1 MDMNSEKPKEL
12 YEAPTV
18 LDIDPVTVIV
28 TVGVGVGPSGEPPDW
43 DDQEG

>member
-1 MDMNSEKPKEL
+1 MNSEKPKEL

-28 TVGVGVGPSGEPPDW
+28 TVGVGPSGEPIDW